1 MVTELEKVRLSM
13 ALPVASGPS
22 PRPLRSVRS
31 ERGVSQKFAW
41 LHIDVLGIA
50 ILTISANR
58 GVDHVDLQSETKIR
72 KNADHIDPMKSRD
85 KGSCSWLETPRH
97 LAIASTKMDTL
108 CLHIRKARAIFS

>member
-1 MVTELEKVRLSM
+1 M
-13 ALPVASGPS
+13 ALLAASGPS
-22 PRPLRSVRS
+22 SRPLGSVRS

-41 LHIDVLGIA
+41 LHIDALGAA

-58 GVDHVDLQSETKIR
+58 GVDHVDETEIR

-85 KGSCSWLETPRH
+85 KGSCRRLETPRH
-97 LAIASTKMDTL
+97 LGIASTKMDTL